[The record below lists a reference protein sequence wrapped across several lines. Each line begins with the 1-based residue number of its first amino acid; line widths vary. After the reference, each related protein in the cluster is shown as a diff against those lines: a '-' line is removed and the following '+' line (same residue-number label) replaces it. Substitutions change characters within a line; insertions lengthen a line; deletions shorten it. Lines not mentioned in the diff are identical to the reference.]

1 MFMEGNIAVAVN
13 STTVSSPT
21 LKDSADQDVSV
32 SLATIIILSLINS
45 ASSVIGTLGNLLVI
59 AALVNDRRLRS
70 STDYFIA
77 SLSVADLLVTSLYQ
91 PLSVFRLYFFRTLQE
106 HGIFRGIMGFVG
118 FLSALASVTSMFVI
132 TIDRLVSIVKP
143 LRYETLV
150 TKRVTYAAIC
160 VTWSFSFGVSIIQTT
175 LKPEGHYIGIYC
187 STLLVVT
194 ILVYAFILKT
204 ARAQEKKV
212 AVTQPRGEGTM
223 SEEKHRQGKKLRRHQ
238 KHERKAARTVAIVIG
253 VFFVCWIPFLAYVL
267 SVSQSKPWFLEG
279 FLWAQT
285 ASLCNSFINP
295 YIYCIRSQRYRSA
308 MKKFLG
314 LGWQFRSR
322 NRVKPRSNTVSTSV
336 GESDRVTQEQQTS
349 DKDGS

>member
-1 MFMEGNIAVAVN
+1 MEGNIAVAVN

-150 TKRVTYAAIC
+150 TKRVTGKLKVGCRRDTDGTRFICCYVKEMTAKACVLPCFWIVELHGCLVEQVRSSRFAIKC
-160 VTWSFSFGVSIIQTT
+160 
-175 LKPEGHYIGIYC
+175 
-187 STLLVVT
+187 
-194 ILVYAFILKT
+194 
-204 ARAQEKKV
+204 
-212 AVTQPRGEGTM
+212 
-223 SEEKHRQGKKLRRHQ
+223 
-238 KHERKAARTVAIVIG
+238 
-253 VFFVCWIPFLAYVL
+253 L
-267 SVSQSKPWFLEG
+267 S
-279 FLWAQT
+279 
-285 ASLCNSFINP
+285 
-295 YIYCIRSQRYRSA
+295 
-308 MKKFLG
+308 
-314 LGWQFRSR
+314 
-322 NRVKPRSNTVSTSV
+322 
-336 GESDRVTQEQQTS
+336 
-349 DKDGS
+349 